1 MKTIRCP
8 ECNLVNWVTAADC
21 KRCRYVFQS
30 AGNDV
35 VETASISGFSLPQ
48 NNFQQQNNF
57 PPPPIAHD
65 FAFRETTVQPPR
77 TNYQTPQTNYRPPQN
92 NQAYNNYQ
100 PNYNFAPQPQNLK
113 SGLAITSMVFGILAI
128 VGSIIIIGI
137 VFAPI
142 GLILAIVA
150 LVKASKRPNEY
161 GGKGFAVAGLVTSAL
176 VLLILP
182 MIAAIAIPNLLAA
195 ARAANEGSAISTIRT
210 IANAQGNSKFNGKQM
225 NCATLQDLAKTQTIN
240 QGLADGE
247 HNGYRFAIT
256 DLVSGGCEITATPL
270 TERQGKRSFYY
281 STAEGKIRAATK
293 QGAIATKNDPI
304 LD

>member
-8 ECNLVNWVTAADC
+8 ECNLVNWVTAVDC
-21 KRCRYVFQS
+21 KRCRYVFQN
-30 AGNDV
+30 AGNAV
-35 VETASISGFSLPQ
+35 VETASVGAFSPAQ
-48 NNFQQQNNF
+48 NNFQPQQNNF
-57 PPPPIAHD
+57 QSPSAHD
-65 FAFRETTVQPPR
+65 FAFRESVGQTPQ
-77 TNYQTPQTNYRPPQN
+77 TNYQTPQN
-92 NQAYNNYQ
+92 NSAYNNYQ
-100 PNYNFAPQPQNLK
+100 PKFGANHSPQSLK
-113 SGLAITSMVFGILAI
+113 SGLAITSMVFGILAVVTMII
-128 VGSIIIIGI
+128 VIGI

-150 LVKASKRPNEY
+150 LVKASRKPNEY
-161 GGKGFAVAGLVTSAL
+161 GGKGFAIAGLVMSAI
-176 VLLILP
+176 VLLLLP

-210 IANAQGNSKFNGKQM
+210 IGKAQGDSQFNGKQM
-225 NCATLQDLAKTQTIN
+225 KCATLQDLAKTQIIN

-256 DLVSGGCEITATPL
+256 DSTSGCEITATPL

-281 STAEGKIRAATK
+281 STVEGKIRAATK
-293 QGAIATKNDPI
+293 QGAIATQNDPA